1 MAKKDSFYFPHDYN
15 SSNDVKCLFLRQQ
28 LGMEGYG
35 IFWYIVESLANAG
48 GVLPLKITPVLS
60 MQMQVPEVKVMAV
73 INNFD
78 LFVII
83 EDNFFSNRLN
93 DHLEIRKT
101 LSLKGKEGADL
112 RWKDREAIGEA
123 ISNPNAKER
132 KEKEIKEKEIK
143 VNIPSKDEFLQYCQE
158 RCLGQGF
165 NWAEY
170 KQGASTKYDAWR
182 ENGWKDLKG
191 NKIGNWKSKVINN
204 LEYFKTKINGS
215 EKLGTSD
222 ARLQA
227 LAALK

>member
-1 MAKKDSFYFPHDYN
+1 MASDPAFLFYPGDYLR
-15 SSNDVKCLFLRQQ
+15 DTQCLSEPVQVAYDRIMCEHMRNICITQAQ
-28 LGMEGYG
+28 L
-35 IFWYIVESLANAG
+35 
-48 GVLPLKITPVLS
+48 
-60 MQMQVPEVKVMAV
+60 
-73 INNFD
+73 
-78 LFVII
+78 
-83 EDNFFSNRLN
+83 NFFTKRLSGEEKKELEFVLTKIDGGFQIKWVAESITKRRSYSKSRSENRTKKPKN
-93 DHLEIRKT
+93 ISSTYDEHMDNEI
-101 LSLKGKEGADL
+101 EIVN
-112 RWKDREAIGEA
+112 EIV
-123 ISNPNAKER
+123 
-132 KEKEIKEKEIK
+132 IKEEKA
-143 VNIPSKDEFLQYCQE
+143 IPSKDEFLQYCQE

-165 NWAEY
+165 NWVEY